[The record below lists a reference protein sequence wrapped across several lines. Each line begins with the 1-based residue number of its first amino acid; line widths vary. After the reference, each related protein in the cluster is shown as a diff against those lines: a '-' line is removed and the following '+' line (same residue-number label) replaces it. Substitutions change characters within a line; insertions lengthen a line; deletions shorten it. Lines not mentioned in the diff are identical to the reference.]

1 MHQISQHRP
10 ISLLYLSKPGY
21 ISTSPTRIFHL
32 DGYSPVSFNQAPTSI
47 SPLGGYSPEYFNPS
61 PSIFQLGVYSWVSV
75 NEALASIFQWKKADT
90 YLFIYLLPNKTQD
103 HQPAWEIPEP
113 EETHLNLS
121 GPSEKVDG
129 YKRPLLVP
137 RLQFL
142 EEVKQRREVHSGSLL
157 YGRCKTVDFFFFF

>member
-1 MHQISQHRP
+1 MHQISQDRP
-10 ISLLYLSKPGY
+10 ISLLHLSKPGY

-32 DGYSPVSFNQAPTSI
+32 DGYSPVSFKQAPTSI

-75 NEALASIFQWKKADT
+75 NKALASIFQWKKAGT

-103 HQPAWEIPEP
+103 HQPTWEIQEP
-113 EETHLNLS
+113 EETHPNLS
-121 GPSEKVDG
+121 GPSEEVDG

-142 EEVKQRREVHSGSLL
+142 EEVPGVLHHRFR
-157 YGRCKTVDFFFFF
+157 